1 MSGRIQVSPGQTIQS
16 AQWGNIVF
24 DQSVIPFL
32 NAADRD
38 AQWPAPKEGAVC
50 YLLDVHRLYLYE
62 PGGWQPVY
70 RAKAQRYS
78 VSRSAS
84 NVAVGAYIDFGLPA
98 NTEYYTG
105 VINAQPASQITMLK
119 PALVQ
124 LNGSVSG
131 AILTGTNV
139 QVVAAGLTLI
149 YTPNQLGGNQFVT
162 PAIWTGLLNTGET
175 LAWWVRNGTTGAANY
190 TMKSFLTLMDVAVG
204 TVQA

>member
-38 AQWPAPKEGAVC
+38 AQWTAPKEGAVC

-62 PGGWQPVY
+62 AAGWQPVF
-70 RAKAQRYS
+70 RGKAQRYT
-78 VSRSAS
+78 VTRTGT
-84 NVAVGAYIDFGLPA
+84 NVPTGSYDSMGLPA

-105 VINAQPASQITMLK
+105 SINATPASQITMLK
-119 PALVQ
+119 PAIVHLA
-124 LNGSVSG
+124 GSAAG
-131 AILTGTNV
+131 ATAGGTAV
-139 QVVAAGLTLI
+139 TVVAAGVS
-149 YTPNQLGGNQFVT
+149 YTFPPTTAGGNVYFT
-162 PAIWTGLLNTGET
+162 PAVWSGLLNTGET
-175 LAWWVRNGTTGAANY
+175 LIWGIRNITGAAQNY
-190 TMKSFLTLMDVAVG
+190 TYKTFLTMMETALG